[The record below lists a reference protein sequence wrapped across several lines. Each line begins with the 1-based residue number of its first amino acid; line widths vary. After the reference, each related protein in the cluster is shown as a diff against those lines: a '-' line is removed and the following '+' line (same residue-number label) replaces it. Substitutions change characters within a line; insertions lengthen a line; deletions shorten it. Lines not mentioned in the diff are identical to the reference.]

1 MVLVLPIR
9 EQQFPVS
16 TFPAHTWRTGPDP
29 DTSWPKDPRL
39 HETPFV
45 PPAWLQQGINVLE
58 GFLCTVA
65 VPGWGGQVKS
75 HNPLP
80 TPRGTREPRER
91 VQKHTGNWVFCQKER
106 SVNLI
111 F

>member
-16 TFPAHTWRTGPDP
+16 TFPAHTRRTGPDP

-65 VPGWGGQVKS
+65 VTGWGVAVTHCPHPEVHENLGSEFRSTQETGCFVK
-75 HNPLP
+75 
-80 TPRGTREPRER
+80 
-91 VQKHTGNWVFCQKER
+91 R
-106 SVNLI
+106 SEALI
-111 F
+111 